1 LSFTQLE
8 QEILLGMLPWAARAY
23 QGWWSN
29 AEPIISSRPQA
40 HAWLDVGWRVAAVDR
55 IGETVTFERFNPET

>member
-8 QEILLGMLPWAARAY
+8 QEILLGMLPWGARR
-23 QGWWSN
+23 QGSWWTN
-29 AEPIISSRPQA
+29 RLGRRVPHNR
-40 HAWLDVGWRVAAVDR
+40 AWLDAGWRVASVDQ